1 MVRPFAQQQQYGAKV
16 GGLRQRRQAALR
28 AVAGGNGKGVF
39 QRVAREDCAARMGLV
54 WQGKQRCRALHGERL
69 RVLPQVAQRVER
81 VFNGLDGGFSC
92 VVAGWVVGE
101 LLLDL
106 V

>member
-28 AVAGGNGKGVF
+28 AVACSNGKGVF
-39 QRVAREDCAARMGLV
+39 QRVARDDCAARMGLV

>member
-1 MVRPFAQQQQYGAKV
+1 M
-16 GGLRQRRQAALR
+16 R

-39 QRVAREDCAARMGLV
+39 QRVARDDCAARMGLV